1 MHAVWCISVLLQI
14 HLGQYCKCLL
24 DICISVL
31 LQIHLGQYCKCTVDN
46 WQPLVLHR
54 RFLQFSMYHTNAPLW
69 YHSYFTEGV
78 VCQSIS
84 LWLQRYGLESENLAN
99 IWESNKRTDGGTR
112 VRNAGLSNQWPFC
125 TIMKFSFATSQV
137 LHKQEISCMT
147 FTCQSKS
154 PQTKWARSSGT
165 WCALQ
170 LPCVYGF
177 SPLWNN
183 KIYVQCVLHASLSQ
197 YTSCSVM
204 WWRMRRGVNM
214 LAANELAAAAPS
226 SLSLISLFRFQPS
239 TPFRVY
245 LLSTKIDSTDRCVP

>member
-1 MHAVWCISVLLQI
+1 MQAVW
-14 HLGQYCKCLL
+14 
-24 DICISVL
+24 CISVL

-84 LWLQRYGLESENLAN
+84 VLIAACDCRGMVLKVKTWQISEN
-99 IWESNKRTDGGTR
+99 
-112 VRNAGLSNQWPFC
+112 P
-125 TIMKFSFATSQV
+125 TSGQTEGREWGMQACPTNGHFV
-137 LHKQEISCMT
+137 QLWSSLLQLHKYYISR
-147 FTCQSKS
+147 KS
-154 PQTKWARSSGT
+154 AAWHLLVNQNPLKPSEHVPPAPGAPYNQ
-165 WCALQ
+165 
-170 LPCVYGF
+170 PVYGF
-177 SPLWNN
+177 LPLWNN
-183 KIYVQCVLHASLSQ
+183 IYVQCVLHASLSQ

-214 LAANELAAAAPS
+214 LTGNELAAAAPS